1 MDEINIDYSKLGLK
15 VGLEI
20 HQQLNTKN
28 KLFCNC
34 PTELTDEPGEE
45 FSRKL
50 RPTRSETGEVDIAAL
65 FEWRKNKTYKYEAPH
80 NHYCLVESDEEP
92 PHEINK
98 EAIVIASSVAL
109 ALNSDLVGE
118 VHTMR
123 KIVIDGSNTSGFQRT
138 AIVALNGFI
147 GVKGKRY
154 GIETI
159 AVEEDAARKIKET
172 GSIITYRLDRLGI
185 PLIEISTSP
194 DIHDPQEAKEVALAI
209 GRLLR
214 LTGKV
219 KRGLGTIR
227 QDLNVSIIGGA
238 KTEIKGVQK
247 LDLIEKIIS
256 YEALRQLNLLKLKD
270 ELNKRGLIKDNF
282 DNIHAIDL
290 TNIFTNTKSKIIK
303 NKIENGGK
311 VLGIKLE
318 KMKGLIGFEL
328 MPNRRFGTELADYAR
343 FYAGI
348 EGLFHS
354 DELPNYGIT
363 EQEVEKAYNLL
374 QADRESDAFIII
386 ADEEE
391 KCKKAISTIIDRV
404 KLAFDG
410 VPEETRGANE
420 DGTTKY
426 LRPRPGKERMYPE
439 TDIKPLYIN
448 YDIIKEA
455 EKLKPEPVEKKL
467 KIFIEKYNFSQELA
481 DKVINDINLGFIEEL
496 INKYGNRVQPSF
508 IASLFVS
515 IFKGLKSKGID
526 VDSLDENKIEDIVK
540 LLAEGKIAKEAI
552 EEIIEKATNQVEKSI
567 DDIVNEMGIKTISID
582 EAKEIIDDIVN
593 SNKDLIL
600 AKGDRAMSI
609 LMGRAMEKLRGKID
623 GKTVSELLKSRIE
636 NILNNS
642 RK

>member
-1 MDEINIDYSKLGLK
+1 MDELDIDYKKIGLK

-20 HQQLNTKN
+20 HQQLNTEK

-34 PTELTDEPGEE
+34 PTNLVDETGDE
-45 FSRKL
+45 FKRKL

-65 FEWRKNKTYKYEAPH
+65 FEWRKGRIYKYEAPH
-80 NHYCLVESDEEP
+80 NHYCLVEIDEEP
-92 PHEINK
+92 PHEINR
-98 EAIVIASSVAL
+98 EAVIIATSLAL
-109 ALNSDLVGE
+109 ALNSDIVGE

-138 AIVALNGFI
+138 SIVAMNGFI
-147 GVKGKRY
+147 GVHGKEY

-159 AVEEDAARKIKET
+159 AVEEDAARKISESGKE
-172 GSIITYRLDRLGI
+172 ITYRLDRLGI

-194 DIHDPQEAKEVALAI
+194 DIHDPQEARDVALAI

-227 QDLNVSIIGGA
+227 QDLNVSINGGA

-247 LDLIEKIIS
+247 LDLIEKIIKF
-256 YEALRQLNLLKLKD
+256 EALRQLNLLKLKD
-270 ELNKRGLIKDNF
+270 ELIKRNLSKNDFNNV
-282 DNIHAIDL
+282 NIVDL
-290 TNIFTNTKSKIIK
+290 TEVFSNTKSKIIK
-303 NKIENGGK
+303 NKISSGGK
-311 VLGIKLE
+311 VFGIKL
-318 KMKGLIGFEL
+318 KNMKGLIGFEL

-363 EQEVEKAYNLL
+363 ETEVEKIYEMLNANKG
-374 QADRESDAFIII
+374 DAFIII

-391 KCKKAISTIIDRV
+391 KSKKAINTILERI
-404 KLAFDG
+404 KQAFDG

-439 TDIKPLYIN
+439 TDIKPLYI
-448 YDIIKEA
+448 DSSIIEEA

-467 KIFIEKYNFSQELA
+467 KIFMEKYNFSNELA
-481 DKVINDINLGFIEEL
+481 EKVINDINLGFIEEL
-496 INKYGNRVQPSF
+496 INKYGNKVQPSF

-515 IFKGLKSKGID
+515 ILKGLKSKGID
-526 VDSLDENKIEDIVK
+526 VDLLDENKIESIVK

-552 EEIIEKATNQVEKSI
+552 EDIIERAVKQQDKSI
-567 DDIVNEMGIKTISID
+567 EEIVNEMGIKTISMD
-582 EAKEIIDDIVN
+582 EAEKIIDEIID
-593 SNKDLIL
+593 SNKDLIMSRRE
-600 AKGDRAMSI
+600 RALSI
-609 LMGRAMEKLRGKID
+609 LMGRAMDKLRGKID
-623 GKTVSELLKSRIE
+623 GKIVSEIIKEKLESILK
-636 NILNNS
+636 NS
-642 RK
+642 